1 MTEITK
7 TNATELDLEEM
18 RQLIGFADCQDW
30 NLTGGL
36 SVQGVLD
43 IYHASSKYISI
54 GDWLYDDPQAE
65 KEFNAIHE
73 KFKAAA

>member
-1 MTEITK
+1 MAEITK
-7 TNATELDLEEM
+7 TKATELDLEEM

-43 IYHASSKYISI
+43 IYHASSEYISI
-54 GDWLYDDPQAE
+54 SDWLYDDPKAQAAFE
-65 KEFNAIHE
+65 SIHS
-73 KFKAAA
+73 KQKVAA